1 MEQLQV
7 LILALIQGITEF
19 LPISSA
25 AHLIL
30 PAQLL
35 GWQDQGLAFDIAV
48 HLGSLVAVIFY
59 FHPDL
64 RQLGVA
70 LWQRLTTGCQT
81 NDSRLAILL
90 LVACLPVLLVGFFA
104 RFYVEAELRK
114 IEVIAV
120 TTIVFGIALLV
131 ADRLS
136 KTVRDTRS
144 LGLGSALLIGMAQCL
159 ALIPGTSRAGIT
171 ITAALLLG
179 FTRKSA
185 AKISF
190 LISIPTISGAAGWQL
205 WELFVTHS
213 ITHAPIIQEKSVQVA
228 ELATGFVLAGLS
240 SYLCIRLLLDYI
252 SRISFLPFVIYRLLL
267 GTLLLVFIAG

>member
-59 FHPDL
+59 FRLDL
-64 RQLGVA
+64 RQLSLA
-70 LWQRLTTGCQT
+70 LWRHLTRGCQT
-81 NDSRLAILL
+81 DDSRLAILL
-90 LVACLPVLLVGFFA
+90 LVACLPVLLVGFFS
-104 RFYVEAELRK
+104 RFYVEAELRR

-120 TTIVFGIALLV
+120 TTIVFGIALLI

-136 KTVRDTRS
+136 RAVKDTRS
-144 LGLGSALLIGMAQCL
+144 LGLGSALLIGIAQCL
-159 ALIPGTSRAGIT
+159 ALIPGTSRSGVT

-179 FTRKSA
+179 FTRRSA

-190 LISIPTISGAAGWQL
+190 LISIPVISGAAGLQL
-205 WELFVTHS
+205 WEFFATNS
-213 ITHAPIIQEKSVQVA
+213 ITQEPIIQEKSFQIA
-228 ELATGFVLAGLS
+228 ELATGFALAGLT

-252 SRISFLPFVIYRLLL
+252 SRMSFLPFVVYRLLL
-267 GTLLLVFIAG
+267 GTLLLVFIV